1 MTRLAKLGWTPFVNC
16 VTALEPEQAARRGG
30 REPQEIR
37 VSETTTAVWP
47 LSGFG
52 DEIDPDPAV
61 QAAVLLALGASHIEV
76 RSAWGTNVSE
86 LEAPQVAALR
96 GILDEKGLKVSA
108 VASPIGKVDV
118 NLPVEHELD
127 RLRQIISVAKG
138 LDTKY
143 IRIFSFYRAE
153 DQSAEDIRDD
163 VMVRM
168 GALAA
173 LAAESGVVL
182 LHENEKGIF
191 GDTPERVLDIMK
203 TVDSPALRIAWDN
216 ANFVQVGVKPYT
228 DGYAMLRPY
237 LEYFQ
242 VKDAL
247 AGTGEVVPSGEGDG
261 ELDATIAALKADGFT
276 GFASLEPHLASAHE
290 LGGFSGP
297 VAFGIAARAFA
308 ALAAKNG
315 VELS

>member
-1 MTRLAKLGWTPFVNC
+1 MTHA
-16 VTALEPEQAARRGG
+16 
-30 REPQEIR
+30 PQTI
-37 VSETTTAVWP
+37 WQ

-61 QAAVLLALGASHIEV
+61 QASVLLALGASHIEV

-86 LEAPQVAALR
+86 LVPAQVAELKE
-96 GILDEKGLKVSA
+96 ILDAKGLKVSA

-118 NLPVEHELD
+118 SLPVEHELD
-127 RLRQIISVAKG
+127 RLRQIISVARG
-138 LDTKY
+138 LDTRY
-143 IRIFSFYRAE
+143 IRIFSFYRGE
-153 DQSAEDIRDD
+153 GQSAEDIRDG
-163 VMVRM
+163 VLARLR
-168 GALAA
+168 ALAA
-173 LAAESGVVL
+173 LAEESGVVL
-182 LHENEKGIF
+182 LHENEKGIY
-191 GDTPERVLDIMK
+191 GDTPQRVLDIMES
-203 TVDSPALRIAWDN
+203 VNSPALRVAWDN

-228 DGYAMLRPY
+228 EGYAILRPY

-247 AGTGEVVPSGEGDG
+247 STTGAVVPSGEGDG
-261 ELDATIAALKADGFT
+261 ELDATIAALKADGYS

-308 ALAAKNG
+308 ALTAKNG

>member
-1 MTRLAKLGWTPFVNC
+1 MSKAPTPNW
-16 VTALEPEQAARRGG
+16 R
-30 REPQEIR
+30 
-37 VSETTTAVWP
+37 

-52 DEIDPDPAV
+52 DEIDPDPTV

-86 LEAPQVAALR
+86 LEPEQLSR
-96 GILDEKGLKVSA
+96 LKDILDAKGLQVSA

-118 NLPVEHELD
+118 SLPVDHELE
-127 RLRQIISVAKG
+127 RLRRIITAAKV
-138 LDTKY
+138 LKTRY
-143 IRIFSFYRAE
+143 IRIFSFYRAAGR
-153 DQSAEDIRDD
+153 SAEEIRSD
-163 VMVRM
+163 VMDR
-168 GALAA
+168 LAA
-173 LAAESGVVL
+173 LTWLAEDAGVVL

-191 GDTPERVLDIMK
+191 GDTPERVLDIMR
-203 TVDSPALRIAWDN
+203 TVDSPSLRIAWDN

-228 DGYAMLRPY
+228 EGYALLRPY

-247 AGTGEVVPSGEGDG
+247 AATGEVVPAGEGDG
-261 ELDATIAALKADGFT
+261 ELDDTIAALRADGFS

-297 VAFGIAARAFA
+297 VAFGTAARAFA

>member
-1 MTRLAKLGWTPFVNC
+1 MSK
-16 VTALEPEQAARRGG
+16 
-30 REPQEIR
+30 
-37 VSETTTAVWP
+37 TTTAVWP

-61 QAAVLLALGASHIEV
+61 QCAVLLALGASHIEV

-86 LEAPQVAALR
+86 LEPQQVAALKE
-96 GILDEKGLKVSA
+96 ILDEQGLKVSA

-118 NLPVEHELD
+118 GLPIEHELD

-143 IRIFSFYRAE
+143 IRIFSFFRAE
-153 DQSAEDIRDD
+153 GQSAEDIRDD
-163 VMVRM
+163 VMVRI

-173 LAAESGVVL
+173 LAAEAGVVL
-182 LHENEKGIF
+182 LHENEKGIY
-191 GDTPERVLDIMK
+191 GDTPEHVLDIMK

-216 ANFVQVGVKPYT
+216 ANFVQVGIKPYT
-228 DGYAMLRPY
+228 EGYAMLRPY

-247 AGTGEVVPSGEGDG
+247 AATGEVVPSGEGDG
-261 ELDATIAALKADGFT
+261 ELDATIAALNADGFT

-297 VAFGIAARAFA
+297 AAFGTAARAFA
-308 ALAAKNG
+308 ALAVKNG

>member
-1 MTRLAKLGWTPFVNC
+1 VNC
-16 VTALEPEQAARRGG
+16 VTALEPEAARGG
-30 REPQEIR
+30 RETQEIR
-37 VSETTTAVWP
+37 VSKTTTAVWP

-86 LEAPQVAALR
+86 LEPPQVVALKE
-96 GILDEKGLKVSA
+96 ILDEKGLRVSA
-108 VASPIGKVDV
+108 VASPIGKVDIS
-118 NLPVEHELD
+118 LPVEHEVQ

-153 DQSAEDIRDD
+153 GRSAEDIRDD

-173 LAAESGVVL
+173 EAAEAGVVL
-182 LHENEKGIF
+182 LHENEKGIY
-191 GDTPERVLDIMK
+191 GDIPERVLDIMK
-203 TVDSPALRIAWDN
+203 TVDSPSLRIAWDN

-247 AGTGEVVPSGEGDG
+247 SSTGEVVPSGEGDG

-290 LGGFSGP
+290 LGGYSRP
-297 VAFGIAARAFA
+297 AAFGIAARAFA

>member
-1 MTRLAKLGWTPFVNC
+1 M
-16 VTALEPEQAARRGG
+16 
-30 REPQEIR
+30 
-37 VSETTTAVWP
+37 SETTTAVWP

-86 LEAPQVAALR
+86 LEPQQVAALKD
-96 GILDEKGLKVSA
+96 ILDEKGLKVSA

-118 NLPVEHELD
+118 SLPVEHELD

-143 IRIFSFYRAE
+143 VRIFSFYRAE
-153 DQSAEDIRDD
+153 GRSAEDIRDD

-173 LAAESGVVL
+173 LAAEVGVVL

-191 GDTPERVLDIMK
+191 GDTPERVLDIMT
-203 TVDSPALRIAWDN
+203 TVNSRALRIAWDN

-247 AGTGEVVPSGEGDG
+247 STTGEVVPSGEGDG

>member
-1 MTRLAKLGWTPFVNC
+1 VKC
-16 VTALEPEQAARRGG
+16 VTAPELESGLCVRQA
-30 REPQEIR
+30 RETQEIR
-37 VSETTTAVWP
+37 VSTTPTAVWP

-86 LEAPQVAALR
+86 LEPGQVARLKE
-96 GILDEKGLKVSA
+96 ILTGKGLKVSA

-118 NLPVEHELD
+118 SLPVEHELD
-127 RLRQIISVAKG
+127 RLKQVISVARG
-138 LDTKY
+138 LDTRY
-143 IRIFSFYRAE
+143 IRIFSFYRADGQGPE
-153 DQSAEDIRDD
+153 EIRGD
-163 VMVRM
+163 VLARM

-173 LAAESGVVL
+173 LAEESGVVL
-182 LHENEKGIF
+182 LHENEKGIY
-191 GDTPERVLDIMK
+191 GDTPQRVLDIMES
-203 TVDSPALRIAWDN
+203 VDSPALRIAWDN

-228 DGYAMLRPY
+228 GGYALLRPY

-247 AGTGEVVPSGEGDG
+247 STTCEVVPAGEGDG

-297 VAFGIAARAFA
+297 VAFGVAARAFA

-315 VELS
+315 IELS

>member
-1 MTRLAKLGWTPFVNC
+1 
-16 VTALEPEQAARRGG
+16 
-30 REPQEIR
+30 
-37 VSETTTAVWP
+37 VSKSTTAVWP

-86 LEAPQVAALR
+86 LEPQQVATLKE
-96 GILDEKGLKVSA
+96 ILDEKGLKVSA

-118 NLPVEHELD
+118 SLPVEHEVQ

-153 DQSAEDIRDD
+153 GQSQEDIRDD
-163 VMVRM
+163 VIARL

-173 LAAESGVVL
+173 EAAEAGVVL
-182 LHENEKGIF
+182 LHENEKGIY

-203 TVDSPALRIAWDN
+203 TVDSPSLRIAWDN

-247 AGTGEVVPSGEGDG
+247 STSGEVVPSGEGDG

-297 VAFGIAARAFA
+297 VAFGVAARAFA